1 MRSFTLNIK
10 ASSTMVGL
18 PEKGRGAFC
27 LALCLILVALSVAP
41 TPSGGAEESKPLVAL
56 LPVAQGE
63 ESQQASSWLST
74 ALSQGLAYNF
84 SKISAIKLVDSKDVS
99 EALKAQKL
107 RAGQFLDDR
116 QASELG
122 LRLKADL
129 VVSSSYQVSED
140 EMTLLEVRL
149 IEPKSKSVKDSFS
162 YKANTDRLLG
172 TLATVTN
179 RTASS
184 MDYPVSS
191 QERRSLKTPPTS
203 SLRAFQDF
211 QRALAAYDPVSGTGN
226 LSESVALLTNAIKRD
241 PHYDEARFQLGLLAA
256 RQGKSDQAASHL
268 QKLIEDNAT
277 YPNVQHNLGLAKLN
291 QGDYATARR
300 ELQKAYQVH
309 PQDVNILN
317 DLALAEYY
325 LKHYE
330 SAQKY
335 LTTASELEPASFVIW
350 NNMGTVAYSR
360 GNFTEAQQAYSKA
373 IQQNSRSVSSHYNLG
388 LTYLQLAE
396 ITNAKQAFEKTL
408 ELDPR
413 HAKSYY
419 CLALIAEGDGTGK
432 SGSYWKKY
440 LELAKEE
447 PAEQSFVAFAK
458 NMLARQANEQHQ
470 P

>member
-1 MRSFTLNIK
+1 MKSFMPNIK
-10 ASSTMVGL
+10 ASSKVGL
-18 PEKGRGAFC
+18 PKKCQQALC
-27 LALCLILVALSVAP
+27 LTLCLILVLLAVATKP
-41 TPSGGAEESKPLVAL
+41 AGGAEETKPLVAI

-63 ESQQASSWLST
+63 DSQKASSWLST
-74 ALSQGLAYNF
+74 TLSQGLVYNF
-84 SKISAIKLVDSKDVS
+84 RKLSSIKLADSKDVS
-99 EALKAQKL
+99 EAIKAQKVKS
-107 RAGQFLDDR
+107 GQLLDDR
-116 QASELG
+116 QVSEVG
-122 LRLKADL
+122 LHLKADL
-129 VVSSSYQVSED
+129 VVSTTYQVGED
-140 EMTLLEVRL
+140 EMALLEVRL

-172 TLATVTN
+172 TLATVTT

-191 QERRSLKTPPTS
+191 QERRSIKTPPTS
-203 SLRAFQDF
+203 SLRAFHDF
-211 QRALAAYDPVSGTGN
+211 QRALAAYDPVLGTGN
-226 LSESVALLTNAIKRD
+226 LSESVALLTNAINRD
-241 PHYDEARFQLGLLAA
+241 PHYDEARFQLSLLSA

-291 QGDYATARR
+291 QGDYAAARR

-335 LTTASELEPASFVIW
+335 LSTASELESTSYVVW
-350 NNMGTVAYSR
+350 NNMGTVAYTR
-360 GNFTEAQQAYSKA
+360 GEFTEAQQAYSKA
-373 IQQNSRSVSSHYNLG
+373 IQQNSRSISSHYNLG

-396 ITNAKQAFEKTL
+396 INNAKQAFEKTL

-432 SGSYWKKY
+432 AESYWKKY

-447 PAEQSFVAFAK
+447 PVEQSFVAFAK
-458 NMLARQANEQHQ
+458 NMLARQASEQHQ